1 MSVKNVGDVQAVQ
14 VYTTGAQIDLI
25 NKYLDYQ
32 DYIYYYVPVC
42 ISIVYTCEGQYMIH
56 TCCNMSMSDNES
68 MSD

>member
-32 DYIYYYVPVC
+32 DYIYYYVPVS
-42 ISIVYTCEGQYMIH
+42 ISIVYTCEGQ
-56 TCCNMSMSDNES
+56 
-68 MSD
+68 